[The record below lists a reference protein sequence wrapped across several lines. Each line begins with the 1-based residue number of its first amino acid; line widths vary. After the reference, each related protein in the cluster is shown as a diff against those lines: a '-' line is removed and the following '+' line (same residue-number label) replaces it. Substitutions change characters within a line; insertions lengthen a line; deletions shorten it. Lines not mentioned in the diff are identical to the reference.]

1 MKMSQSTDSHGR
13 IIYLK
18 FETNKGRT
26 FAPVGKVGKEDA
38 DTTPDG
44 VGMDKGKIIGFWG
57 TEGNVYVYA
66 PIGAHGHP

>member
-1 MKMSQSTDSHGR
+1 MSQSTDSHGR

-26 FAPVGKVGKEDA
+26 FTPVGKEDA

-44 VGMDKGKIIGFWG
+44 VGMGKIIGFWG